1 MDAKEQRI
9 TPDAQLDDK
18 ELHMIETALFNTW
31 NEKRAAAIMIKIRD
45 LNDFFKETEVISNG

>member
-9 TPDAQLDDK
+9 IPDAQLDDK

-31 NEKRAAAIMIKIRD
+31 NEKRAAAIMIKIRV
-45 LNDFFKETEVISNG
+45 LNDFFKETEGIK